1 MAFGF
6 ECALV
11 GFSFHQET
19 SYAASL
25 SSFSGIDANDDAIEL
40 MDDRLRERKVRGTK
54 SGSSSSSSTTSSSAS
69 SSTSRRG
76 MTRGRRSEVAVEWA
90 MATAVG
96 RGAVGV

>member
-40 MDDRLRERKVRGTK
+40 TDDRLRERKVRGTK
-54 SGSSSSSSTTSSSAS
+54 SGSSSSSSRSCEE
-69 SSTSRRG
+69 STKSDY
-76 MTRGRRSEVAVEWA
+76 
-90 MATAVG
+90 
-96 RGAVGV
+96 